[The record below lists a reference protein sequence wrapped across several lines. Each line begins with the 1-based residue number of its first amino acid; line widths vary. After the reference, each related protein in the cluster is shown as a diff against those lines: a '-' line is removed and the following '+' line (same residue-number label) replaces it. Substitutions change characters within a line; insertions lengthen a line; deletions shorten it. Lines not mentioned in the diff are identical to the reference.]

1 MRKRYA
7 VTVVCFGTLVWL
19 AGVHGH
25 AQAPAPPRL
34 AGVINDYSAG
44 AGGPWHVH
52 ADWELRLKGASGK
65 AEFSASVAMV
75 RSDLW
80 VVLTGADPANTEAR
94 SPHTHHV
101 ALTDGVVTSLP
112 NGLRVTGTA
121 AITGNG
127 DPSFVSNIQIDIT
140 GGSVVQYSNVSVTFS
155 SPASNH
161 FGALPLNGVVTRY

>member
-1 MRKRYA
+1 MCKRRA
-7 VTVVCFGTLVWL
+7 VIVVCLGTFVWF
-19 AGVHGH
+19 AGAQGN

-52 ADWELRLKGASGK
+52 AEWELRLNGASGK
-65 AEFSASVAMV
+65 AEFSAAVAMV
-75 RSDLW
+75 RSDLR
-80 VVLTGADPANTEAR
+80 VVLTEANPANTEAR
-94 SPHTHHV
+94 SPHTDHI
-101 ALTDGVVTSLP
+101 ALTRGVVTSLP

-121 AITGNG
+121 TITGNG
-127 DPSFVSNIQIDIT
+127 DPSLVSAVQIDIT

-155 SPASNH
+155 SPAASH